1 MCPPPDAA
9 TAAASPALPAPP
21 AERDALQ
28 RIAARLS
35 SPRIDMGLL
44 AALRRFNPV
53 NDGRHNLFE
62 VQQVLLDSGI
72 NLAADHRLQPRWAL
86 VVHCLAIVRG
96 AHQPRSDT
104 GMRLFDL
111 GLSEARL
118 RQLIEADAP
127 LLGDL
132 LPTLARRLAAAGQ
145 ALDWWPLADLALALD
160 NDPPAQARAEMARR
174 RIVQGY
180 LRAAAGKSNS
190 NA

>member
-1 MCPPPDAA
+1 MSHPPDAA
-9 TAAASPALPAPP
+9 SAAADPTLPAPP
-21 AERDALQ
+21 AEKDALQ
-28 RIAARLS
+28 RIAGRLS
-35 SPRIDMGLL
+35 SPRVDRGLL
-44 AALRRFNPV
+44 AALRRFNPLS
-53 NDGRHNLFE
+53 DGRHNLFE
-62 VQQVLLDSGI
+62 VQQVLLDAGI
-72 NLAADHRLQPRWAL
+72 NLSADHRLQPRWAL

-118 RQLIEADAP
+118 RQLIEADAS

-160 NDPPAQARAEMARR
+160 HDAPAQARAEQARR

-180 LRAAAGKSNS
+180 LRAAASKAGT